1 MPFPDR
7 SQVQQAPSQAES
19 ARPMPGWRVLLLAV
33 ACALSV
39 ANVYYAQP
47 LLDAMGREFGLDEA
61 AVGMV
66 VTATQIGCAVAL
78 LLVVP
83 LGDLLDR
90 RRLMIGQLV
99 LLMLAL
105 AAVAAASA
113 GWLLAGMAALGLL
126 GTAMAQGLLA
136 LSRWPRRRA
145 RPRGRRPRAGGDR
158 PAAGAHLVRRAG
170 RSVGLARGLS
180 GVGGAVRAAGRGVGA
195 GPAAPP
201 AAVGRHGLWGLAA
214 LHVYAGVTEPVL
226 RVRGMIALLMF
237 AAVSVFWT
245 ALVLPLSAPPHA
257 LSHTAIGAFGLVGV
271 AGVLMAARAGRLAD
285 GGQGQRTTGAGLVLL
300 CLSWIPL
307 ALLDWSLWAL
317 ALGVLLLDVALQ
329 ALHVT
334 NQAMIFSIGAQAH
347 SRLVGAYMLFYAAGS
362 GLGAIAATT
371 VYAHA
376 GWPGVRAGRG
386 HQRRRCCS
394 GWRRCRAA
402 WPRSRVRGSAR
413 TPRVDAGA
421 IRLAARGSRPAW
433 VRPGQGCTSYSPEP
447 STTAASPAPGSAC
460 AAHKPAPWR
469 SWRRGTRDLPA

>member
-1 MPFPDR
+1 
-7 SQVQQAPSQAES
+7 
-19 ARPMPGWRVLLLAV
+19 MPGWRVLLLAV

-105 AAVAAASA
+105 AAVATASGPA
-113 GWLLAGMAALGLL
+113 GCWRAWPRWDCWARPWRRVCWRCRR
-126 GTAMAQGLLA
+126 
-136 LSRWPRRRA
+136 RWPRPA
-145 RPRGRRPRAGGDR
+145 SAPRGRRGPGRGGDR

-170 RSVGLARGLS
+170 RSVGWR
-180 GVGGAVRAAGRGVGA
+180 AVY
-195 GPAAPP
+195 
-201 AAVGRHGLWGLAA
+201 LMSAA
-214 LHVYAGVTEPVL
+214 LSALLAVALALGLPRRRLPSAGMGYGALLRSMYTLVLTEPVL

-300 CLSWIPL
+300 CLSWISL

-376 GWPGVRAGRG
+376 GWPGVCALGAGFSAAALLFWLATLPRG
-386 HQRRRCCS
+386 V
-394 GWRRCRAA
+394 AA
-402 WPRSRVRGSAR
+402 KPREGQCQNA
-413 TPRVDAGA
+413 AG
-421 IRLAARGSRPAW
+421 
-433 VRPGQGCTSYSPEP
+433 
-447 STTAASPAPGSAC
+447 
-460 AAHKPAPWR
+460 
-469 SWRRGTRDLPA
+469 

>member
-1 MPFPDR
+1 
-7 SQVQQAPSQAES
+7 
-19 ARPMPGWRVLLLAV
+19 MPGWRVLLLAV

-105 AAVAAASA
+105 AAVATASGA

-136 LSRWPRRRA
+136 LSAALAAPGERGRVVGAAQGGVVIGLLLARTLSGALADLWGWRAVYLMSAALSALLAVALALGLPRRRL
-145 RPRGRRPRAGGDR
+145 PSAGMGY
-158 PAAGAHLVRRAG
+158 GALLRSMYALV
-170 RSVGLARGLS
+170 L
-180 GVGGAVRAAGRGVGA
+180 
-195 GPAAPP
+195 
-201 AAVGRHGLWGLAA
+201 
-214 LHVYAGVTEPVL
+214 TEPVL

-271 AGVLMAARAGRLAD
+271 AGVLRAARAGRLAD

-376 GWPGVRAGRG
+376 GWPGVCALGAGFSAAALLFWLATLPRG
-386 HQRRRCCS
+386 V
-394 GWRRCRAA
+394 AA
-402 WPRSRVRGSAR
+402 KPREGQCQNA
-413 TPRVDAGA
+413 AG
-421 IRLAARGSRPAW
+421 
-433 VRPGQGCTSYSPEP
+433 
-447 STTAASPAPGSAC
+447 
-460 AAHKPAPWR
+460 
-469 SWRRGTRDLPA
+469 

>member
-1 MPFPDR
+1 
-7 SQVQQAPSQAES
+7 
-19 ARPMPGWRVLLLAV
+19 MPGWRVLLLAV

-105 AAVAAASA
+105 AAVASASGA

-136 LSRWPRRRA
+136 LSAALAAPGERGRVVGAAQGGVVIGLLLARTLSGALADLWGWRAVYLMSAALSALLAVALALGLPRRRL
-145 RPRGRRPRAGGDR
+145 PSAGMGY
-158 PAAGAHLVRRAG
+158 GALLRSMYALV
-170 RSVGLARGLS
+170 L
-180 GVGGAVRAAGRGVGA
+180 
-195 GPAAPP
+195 
-201 AAVGRHGLWGLAA
+201 
-214 LHVYAGVTEPVL
+214 TEPVL

-271 AGVLMAARAGRLAD
+271 AGVLMAARACRLAD

-376 GWPGVRAGRG
+376 GWPGVCALGAGFSAAALLFWLATLPRG
-386 HQRRRCCS
+386 VVAKPREGQCQN
-394 GWRRCRAA
+394 AA
-402 WPRSRVRGSAR
+402 G
-413 TPRVDAGA
+413 
-421 IRLAARGSRPAW
+421 
-433 VRPGQGCTSYSPEP
+433 
-447 STTAASPAPGSAC
+447 
-460 AAHKPAPWR
+460 
-469 SWRRGTRDLPA
+469 

>member
-1 MPFPDR
+1 
-7 SQVQQAPSQAES
+7 
-19 ARPMPGWRVLLLAV
+19 MPGWRVLLLAV

-105 AAVAAASA
+105 AAVATASGA

-136 LSRWPRRRA
+136 LSAALAAPGERGRVVGAAQGGVVIGLLLARTLSGALADLWGWRAVYLMSAALSALLAVALALGLPRRRL
-145 RPRGRRPRAGGDR
+145 PSAGMGY
-158 PAAGAHLVRRAG
+158 GALLRSMYTLV
-170 RSVGLARGLS
+170 L
-180 GVGGAVRAAGRGVGA
+180 
-195 GPAAPP
+195 
-201 AAVGRHGLWGLAA
+201 
-214 LHVYAGVTEPVL
+214 TEPVL

-376 GWPGVRAGRG
+376 GWPGVCALGAGFSAAALLFWLATLPRG
-386 HQRRRCCS
+386 V
-394 GWRRCRAA
+394 AA
-402 WPRSRVRGSAR
+402 KPREGQCQNA
-413 TPRVDAGA
+413 AG
-421 IRLAARGSRPAW
+421 
-433 VRPGQGCTSYSPEP
+433 
-447 STTAASPAPGSAC
+447 
-460 AAHKPAPWR
+460 
-469 SWRRGTRDLPA
+469 

>member
-7 SQVQQAPSQAES
+7 SQVQAPSQAES
-19 ARPMPGWRVLLLAV
+19 ASPMPGWRVLLLAV

-105 AAVAAASA
+105 AAVATASGA

-136 LSRWPRRRA
+136 LSAALAAPGERGRVVGAAQGGVVIGLLLARTLSGALADLWGWRAVYLMSAALSALLAVALALGLPRRRL
-145 RPRGRRPRAGGDR
+145 PSAGMGY
-158 PAAGAHLVRRAG
+158 GALLRSMYTLV
-170 RSVGLARGLS
+170 L
-180 GVGGAVRAAGRGVGA
+180 
-195 GPAAPP
+195 
-201 AAVGRHGLWGLAA
+201 
-214 LHVYAGVTEPVL
+214 TEPVL

-376 GWPGVRAGRG
+376 GWPGVCALGAGFSAAALLFWLATLPRG
-386 HQRRRCCS
+386 V
-394 GWRRCRAA
+394 AA
-402 WPRSRVRGSAR
+402 KPREGQCQNA
-413 TPRVDAGA
+413 AG
-421 IRLAARGSRPAW
+421 
-433 VRPGQGCTSYSPEP
+433 
-447 STTAASPAPGSAC
+447 
-460 AAHKPAPWR
+460 
-469 SWRRGTRDLPA
+469 

>member
-1 MPFPDR
+1 
-7 SQVQQAPSQAES
+7 
-19 ARPMPGWRVLLLAV
+19 MPGWRVLLLAV

-105 AAVAAASA
+105 AAVATASGPA
-113 GWLLAGMAALGLL
+113 GCWRAWPRWDCWARPWRRVCWRCRR
-126 GTAMAQGLLA
+126 
-136 LSRWPRRRA
+136 RWPRRRA
-145 RPRGRRPRAGGDR
+145 RPRGRRGP
-158 PAAGAHLVRRAG
+158 G
-170 RSVGLARGLS
+170 RVVIGLLLARTLS
-180 GVGGAVRAAGRGVGA
+180 GALAD
-195 GPAAPP
+195 
-201 AAVGRHGLWGLAA
+201 LWGWRAVYLMSAA
-214 LHVYAGVTEPVL
+214 LSALLAVALALGLPRRRLPSAGMGYGALLRSMYTLVLTEPVL

-376 GWPGVRAGRG
+376 GWPGVCALGAGFSAAALLFWLATLPRG
-386 HQRRRCCS
+386 V
-394 GWRRCRAA
+394 AA
-402 WPRSRVRGSAR
+402 KPREGQCQNA
-413 TPRVDAGA
+413 AG
-421 IRLAARGSRPAW
+421 
-433 VRPGQGCTSYSPEP
+433 
-447 STTAASPAPGSAC
+447 
-460 AAHKPAPWR
+460 
-469 SWRRGTRDLPA
+469 